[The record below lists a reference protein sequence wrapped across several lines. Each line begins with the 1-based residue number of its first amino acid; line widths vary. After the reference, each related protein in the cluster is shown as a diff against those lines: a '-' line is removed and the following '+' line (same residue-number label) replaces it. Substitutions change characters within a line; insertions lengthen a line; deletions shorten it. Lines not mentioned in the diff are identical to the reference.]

1 MKKRIAFI
9 LALIMILAVALS
21 ACGTTTP
28 KTPEKAPVTKEAL
41 IGGYKNKA
49 EQSKSGSYTVAMD
62 AKLAVSAMGQSQNM
76 EMTSEMK
83 VEATKE
89 AAHISGT
96 VSTTINGQT
105 ENGNVDAYSIKSGD
119 GFDVYTLTDGKWNKT
134 RAAVNVDGN
143 VQAVLSMQDVSSMTM
158 TETDN
163 DYIVEGKVALAEVF
177 DALKNYLGG
186 MDELGDFG
194 SDLSK
199 MDLKGVDPAK
209 VTYHFS
215 KETQEP
221 TGVDIDMADCMNG
234 LMQQLIK
241 QAAGLGQQVGGDSGL
256 NVDLSA
262 FIKMEAE
269 RFTISMK
276 DIVFDKDIKI
286 ELPEE
291 VKNASEQGSNNGKAT
306 EMKDF
311 YVEEMKISLP
321 DTFEEEDVEGY
332 TKAFFDNYTV
342 VLVLREDKADLE
354 NYAGNMDEYLQLV
367 KKANESKGIKEIVSE
382 NGRPTFEYDYAAD
395 AATYRYYTVVYE
407 SDEAFW
413 LVQFA
418 GAKEIY
424 DVFKPLFAQY
434 ADTVVFAH

>member
-1 MKKRIAFI
+1 MKKRVAFI
-9 LALIMILAVALS
+9 TALIMVLCVVLS
-21 ACGTTTP
+21 ACGSTTP
-28 KTPEKAPVTKEAL
+28 KTPEKEPVTKEAL

-49 EQSKSGSYTVAMD
+49 EQSASGSYTLAMD
-62 AKLAVSAMGQSQNM
+62 AKISVNAMGQSQNI

-96 VSTTINGQT
+96 AATTINGQT
-105 ENGNVDAYSIKSGD
+105 EKGNMDIYSIKSGD
-119 GFDVYTLTDGKWNKT
+119 GFDVYTNTDGTWNKS
-134 RAAVNVDGN
+134 RAVVNVDGN

-177 DALKNYLGG
+177 EALKNYLGG
-186 MDELGDFG
+186 FDEMDGLGF
-194 SDLSK
+194 DLES
-199 MDLKGVDPAK
+199 MDLKGVAPAK

-221 TGVDIDMADCMNG
+221 AGVEIDMADCMNS

-241 QAAGLGQQVGGDSGL
+241 QAAGLGQQIGGDSGL
-256 NVDLSA
+256 NIDLSA
-262 FIKMEAE
+262 FMKMEAE
-269 RFTISMK
+269 RFTISLK
-276 DIVFDKDIKI
+276 DIVFDNEIKI
-286 ELPEE
+286 DLPEAAR
-291 VKNASEQGSNNGKAT
+291 NASDGSSDNGEAT
-306 EMKDF
+306 AMVDH

-321 DTFEEEDVEGY
+321 DTFEEKDVEGY
-332 TKAFFDNYTV
+332 TKAFFDNYTA

-354 NYAGNMDEYLQLV
+354 NYAGNMEEYLQLV
-367 KKANESKGIKEIVSE
+367 MKANESKGVEAPEYE
-382 NGRPTFEYDYAAD
+382 NGRPAFEYEGVSNNI
-395 AATYRYYTVVYE
+395 TYRYYTTLYE

-413 LVQFA
+413 IVQFA
-418 GAKEIY
+418 CIKQGY
-424 DVFKPLFAQY
+424 DIFKPLYVQF